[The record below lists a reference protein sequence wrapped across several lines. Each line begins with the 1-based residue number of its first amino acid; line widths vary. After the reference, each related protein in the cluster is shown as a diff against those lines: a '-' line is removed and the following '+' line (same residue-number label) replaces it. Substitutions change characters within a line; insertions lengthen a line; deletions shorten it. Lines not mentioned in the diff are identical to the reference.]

1 MGRAQGWL
9 VAHLAHCIPDGAIIM
24 NSTTLLARACA
35 ASLLLM
41 LAACQK
47 APPPAEPAAS
57 APATE
62 AGPEAA
68 TDAANVA
75 AATPV
80 ATAEW
85 PASLP
90 VFGEGF
96 PNPGDPCRNVGESA
110 ATMNFLDHTAW
121 LVGCQSADDAAKL
134 GGTVVATADGITLV
148 SVPR

>member
-1 MGRAQGWL
+1 MT
-9 VAHLAHCIPDGAIIM
+9 
-24 NSTTLLARACA
+24 STNPLARACA

-47 APPPAEPAAS
+47 APPPAEPAAP
-57 APATE
+57 APAATTE
-62 AGPEAA
+62 ALPEAA
-68 TDAANVA
+68 TDAVGAA

-80 ATAEW
+80 AAAEW

-110 ATMNFLDHTAW
+110 ATINFLDHTAW
-121 LVGCQSADDAAKL
+121 LVGCKSADDAAKL
-134 GGTVVATADGITLV
+134 GGTVVATVDGVTLV